1 MQLPVLEDLL
11 PLEGRRVL
19 VRVDFNVPLA
29 RGPDGSQQVADDFRI
44 RAAVP
49 TLEWLVGQGAS
60 VTACSHLGRPKGAP
74 DDRYDMAPVRARLEE
89 LVPGVA
95 LLDNLRF
102 DAGEEENDPAFV
114 ERLVEGQDA
123 YVNDAFGASHR
134 AHASI
139 VGPPGRLPSAAGRLL
154 AREVAV
160 LTGALESPARPLVG
174 ILGGAKVAGKLG
186 VVKSLLEKVDAL
198 VVGGGMAY
206 TFLAAAG
213 CTTGGSIVDH
223 DSIDACREL
232 LAAKVPVH
240 LPVDHRILAPGG
252 RILTRAEL
260 DGIEG
265 RRRSLRHVVASKAR
279 VPDDGGEIRVCGR
292 DVPHGW
298 TALDIGPATAE
309 MYRDVI
315 AGAATVLWNGPMGVF
330 EDPRLEEGTRAVAEA
345 VASCPGFTVVGGGDS
360 AAALEKFGLAG
371 SVDHLST
378 GGGATLE
385 LIEYG
390 DLPGLAALR
399 CGAGVAGASGASGGG
414 SDRGGVV

>member
-19 VRVDFNVPLA
+19 VRVDFNVPLE

-160 LTGALESPARPLVG
+160 LTGALESPARPLLG

-232 LAAKVPVH
+232 LA
-240 LPVDHRILAPGG
+240 
-252 RILTRAEL
+252 
-260 DGIEG
+260 
-265 RRRSLRHVVASKAR
+265 
-279 VPDDGGEIRVCGR
+279 
-292 DVPHGW
+292 
-298 TALDIGPATAE
+298 
-309 MYRDVI
+309 
-315 AGAATVLWNGPMGVF
+315 
-330 EDPRLEEGTRAVAEA
+330 
-345 VASCPGFTVVGGGDS
+345 
-360 AAALEKFGLAG
+360 
-371 SVDHLST
+371 
-378 GGGATLE
+378 
-385 LIEYG
+385 
-390 DLPGLAALR
+390 
-399 CGAGVAGASGASGGG
+399 
-414 SDRGGVV
+414 